1 MQILDNLREIKDT
14 LLSADRLW
22 DLIWHFSLFLRKMKL
37 NLGNVKLN
45 RFSDISIKQE
55 RQFSFVISSVPLVPT
70 DRGTIQFRG
79 TEKPQ
84 LFANVTA
91 MDLYSLDT
99 DA

>member
-1 MQILDNLREIKDT
+1 MRSTTLHLRGSALGLDSAFFPISSENEIKSWKCKT
-14 LLSADRLW
+14 
-22 DLIWHFSLFLRKMKL
+22 
-37 NLGNVKLN
+37 LN
-45 RFSDISIKQE
+45 RFSAISIKQE

-79 TEKPQ
+79 TGKPQ